1 MTSRVD
7 HAVVVGGSLSGLLIG
22 NLLRGRGVEVTI
34 VERAAGALE
43 GRGAG
48 ITILPGLMEGL
59 QAAGVDE
66 TEESLGIELPG
77 RVALGAAGEI
87 VAELDLAQ
95 WMTSWSRLYE
105 SLRAVFPSERY
116 REAATVERIGQDAR
130 SVTAVLAGGE
140 RISADL
146 LIGADGIRSTVRRL
160 VLPDVEPVYGG
171 YIAWRCLTDEREL
184 STGPRALRFDRY
196 SMCIAP
202 GVQAVGY
209 PVPGPDGSREP
220 GRRQYNVVWYHPVAA
235 DDLPR
240 LLTDDAGRVHEGGIP
255 PSLVRRFVRDE
266 MDAHARANLAP
277 QFAEAVTRARLV
289 FFQPIVDLE
298 APRLLFGRIVLI
310 GDAGSVARPHTAM
323 GVPKAAGDAL
333 GLVAALQRPGALP
346 ENLAGFER
354 ARLRTHR
361 AIVGHGRELGAYLES
376 LIELQD
382 DRAARERHRDPLSVL
397 TETAAP
403 IDYRLLERDP

>member
-1 MTSRVD
+1 M
-7 HAVVVGGSLSGLLIG
+7 
-22 NLLRGRGVEVTI
+22 
-34 VERAAGALE
+34 
-43 GRGAG
+43 
-48 ITILPGLMEGL
+48 
-59 QAAGVDE
+59 
-66 TEESLGIELPG
+66 
-77 RVALGAAGEI
+77 ALGATGEI
-87 VAELDLAQ
+87 VAELDFTQ

-105 SLRAVFPSERY
+105 SLRAAFPAERY
-116 REAATVERIGQDAR
+116 RAGTAIERIVQDAA

-160 VLPDVEPVYGG
+160 VLPDVEPVYPG
-171 YIAWRCLTDEREL
+171 YIAWRCLTDEGEL
-184 STGPRALRFDRY
+184 SIGPGGLRLDRY

-235 DDLPR
+235 DELPR

-255 PSLVRRFVRDE
+255 PSLVRQSVRDE

-298 APRLLFGRIVLI
+298 APRLVVGRVVLI

-333 GLVAALQRPGALP
+333 ALTRALERPGALA
-346 ENLAGFER
+346 ENLAGFED
-354 ARLRTHR
+354 ARLRAHR
-361 AIVGHGRELGAYLES
+361 AVVGHGRELGAYLES
-376 LIELQD
+376 LLGPRNERL
-382 DRAARERHRDPLSVL
+382 RRERKRDALDVL
-397 TETAAP
+397 RETAAP
-403 IDYRLLERDP
+403 IDYRRLERAG